1 VQAETKFHSS
11 IILMKKKGKTF
22 EKKDK
27 ILRCI
32 VFARPFLVLPF
43 HSRYNGDALFPGGGR
58 LIRSLF
64 SARCFHD
71 VALA

>member
-1 VQAETKFHSS
+1 
-11 IILMKKKGKTF
+11 MKKRKTF

-27 ILRCI
+27 TLRCI

-43 HSRYNGDALFPGGGR
+43 RSRYNVDVLFPGGGR
-58 LIRSLF
+58 LMRSLF